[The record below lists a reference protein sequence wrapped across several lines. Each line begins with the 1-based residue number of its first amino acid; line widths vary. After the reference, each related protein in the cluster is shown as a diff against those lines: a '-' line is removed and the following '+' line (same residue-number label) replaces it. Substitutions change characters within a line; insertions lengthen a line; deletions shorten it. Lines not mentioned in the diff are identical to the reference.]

1 MLIML
6 IRNRKAQFNYKV
18 LEKFEAGLILSGGEV
33 KAIKRGHADLS
44 GAYAKIVV
52 NEAYLIN
59 ASIPVEGKK
68 DYSPTRSRKML
79 LHKREIVSIQSK
91 IKANKLTLIPTK
103 MYNKGRLI
111 KAEIALAKS
120 KRKFEKK
127 ESIKRKDI
135 ERELAQELKGKY

>member
-1 MLIML
+1 ML

-44 GAYAKIVV
+44 GAYAKIVG